1 MYLTTKKTLPWAKWT
16 QELDSFFLLIAIA
29 NKISDISR
37 VWSGGT
43 RGLPSPQTV
52 GDDAASSK
60 YSFLLQY
67 CILPFACSHC
77 IPLRHRAL
85 IQFGV
90 IASFGGR
97 HLSANCCKSRN
108 CTDGIQVSR
117 LHLLQLEICCFA
129 LDWLWIAL
137 GSLND
142 VVDFFSRVIVYH
154 THLIPKA
161 LAVLQFG
168 VIAPQTVPKSRQW
181 RILWRS

>member
-1 MYLTTKKTLPWAKWT
+1 MEAPEDFLPRR
-16 QELDSFFLLIAIA
+16 LL
-29 NKISDISR
+29 
-37 VWSGGT
+37 VMMQ
-43 RGLPSPQTV
+43 PP
-52 GDDAASSK
+52 SSK

-67 CILPFACSHC
+67 CILPCACSHC
-77 IPLRHRAL
+77 IPLRQRAL

-117 LHLLQLEICCFA
+117 LHLLQLDICCFA
-129 LDWLWIAL
+129 LDLLWIAL
-137 GSLND
+137 RLLND
-142 VVDFFSRVIVYH
+142 IVDFFSQVIVYH
-154 THLIPKA
+154 THLIQKA

-168 VIAPQTVPKSRQW
+168 DIAPQTVPKSRQW